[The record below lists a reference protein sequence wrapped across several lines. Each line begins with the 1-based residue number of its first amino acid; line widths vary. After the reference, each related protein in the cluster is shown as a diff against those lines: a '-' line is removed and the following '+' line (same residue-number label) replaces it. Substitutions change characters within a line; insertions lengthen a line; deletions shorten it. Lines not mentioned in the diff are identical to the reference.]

1 MNSFSYFE
9 SSRERNEWPA
19 RISGPGMNTRAR
31 TALAAGLIAVPAAT
45 GTAVPAA
52 TSTAVPAATGTAQPA
67 ASHRAVPSPRGPSLA
82 ISVSDGRATAA
93 AGDRLTYTVSVRD
106 TGSRAAP
113 HLKITQTLSQ
123 GLEFVSASGDGVAT
137 AGRIAWHAT
146 VPAGGTRTFR
156 VIALVTRPPAQVS
169 RLAAIACVAVAG
181 GSRPIVCAAHL
192 DRLPAAAQ
200 PAAAGS
206 GASGGRLLAYTG
218 GALAVLAAGLA
229 TVIASRRR
237 RGRWPRA

>member
-1 MNSFSYFE
+1 
-9 SSRERNEWPA
+9 
-19 RISGPGMNTRAR
+19 MNTQARA
-31 TALAAGLIAVPAAT
+31 ALAVGLIAIPVATATAQPAVPAAT
-45 GTAVPAA
+45 RTARPTV
-52 TSTAVPAATGTAQPA
+52 SAATGTARPA
-67 ASHRAVPSPRGPSLA
+67 VSHRAGAPSRVPSLA
-82 ISVSDGRATAA
+82 ISVSDGRAAAA

-113 HLKITQTLSQ
+113 HLKITQTLSP

-156 VIALVTRPPAQVS
+156 VVALVTRPPAQVS

-181 GSRPIVCAAHL
+181 GDRPIVCAAHL
-192 DRLPAAAQ
+192 DRLPAAAAGA
-200 PAAAGS
+200 AAAGS
-206 GASGGRLLAYTG
+206 GSSGSRLLAYTG
-218 GALAVLAAGLA
+218 GTLAVLAAGLA